1 MSRFFTLLLAA
12 SCLTAVGQ
20 VTYPYNPDGNADA
33 LIGATDLQDML
44 STYGGAF
51 LPSEI
56 LVGDS
61 TLSFWVDQLSET
73 VLTQQ
78 ATIDSL
84 VELQPKEYII
94 TVADGLDGDWVTIA
108 SVGDDSTTP
117 FKLRADA
124 DFEFTHNM
132 GSSHQKIKVRASH
145 LFGYG
150 HTLDLHRI
158 SYSDSQA
165 MIVAFRIAHGNTYD
179 GAVLQMKVRQN
190 SWGYN
195 SIKLRV
201 TNNNNDSGWHIHPDI
216 LQGQSLS
223 ADNSPIGYVD
233 HPSASDAPYIEFY
246 PSIDGE
252 DCLGYDTAEGDVI
265 LNSNLVV
272 NGMNITEIIS
282 SLQNNIDLL
291 TTQLEQEQSNVWYQ
305 SWHPSVRGTVETA
318 ADQQLLTYYHGFIA
332 PKTGMLTHMKL
343 RVRNSFGL
351 PGATLIRAGVYKSDV
366 NASIPKPIGLLTEGQ
381 IFTTVTEHQII
392 DVAFDLPVEVEKGNV
407 YFAALQQDSP
417 FGGWNF
423 YGSDA
428 SGAGNLAWKEISPS
442 GSFLPL
448 VSEGDIIQ
456 DGQATF
462 WFIVD

>member
-1 MSRFFTLLLAA
+1 MKRLIALMMCAVSLGA
-12 SCLTAVGQ
+12 SAQSTI
-20 VTYPYNPDGNADA
+20 TYPYNPDGNADGDIA
-33 LIGATDLQDML
+33 VGDLQDLL

-94 TVADGLDGDWVTIA
+94 TVPDGLDGDWVTIA
-108 SVGDDSTTP
+108 SVGDASPTGAS
-117 FKLRADA
+117 KLRADA
-124 DFEFTHNM
+124 DFEFTHNY

-145 LFGYG
+145 LFGRG

-158 SYSDSQA
+158 SYSNYQA
-165 MIVAFRIAHGNTYD
+165 VIVAFRIAHGSVYD

-190 SWGYN
+190 DFPGSYN

-233 HPSASDAPYIEFY
+233 HPFASDAPYIEFY

-265 LNSNLVV
+265 LNSNLIVKGV
-272 NGMNITEIIS
+272 NVAEA
-282 SLQNNIDLL
+282 LNNA
-291 TTQLEQEQSNVWYQ
+291 QEVQ
-305 SWHPSVRGTVETA
+305 E
-318 ADQQLLTYYHGFIA
+318 
-332 PKTGMLTHMKL
+332 
-343 RVRNSFGL
+343 
-351 PGATLIRAGVYKSDV
+351 
-366 NASIPKPIGLLTEGQ
+366 
-381 IFTTVTEHQII
+381 
-392 DVAFDLPVEVEKGNV
+392 V
-407 YFAALQQDSP
+407 YF
-417 FGGWNF
+417 NF
-423 YGSDA
+423 DGEYVEIQPTQTIVLYSGQCGTTN
-428 SGAGNLAWKEISPS
+428 SGAGVNCTDLNLILGNDFYEGEFSDFEEVKIFNAGTVFSDDPFFYDQEVRFSLYGQGYGVMPNRYVI
-442 GSFLPL
+442 L
-448 VSEGDIIQ
+448 VHFQGEWFVEDDGLIGD
-456 DGQATF
+456 D
-462 WFIVD
+462 

>member
-1 MSRFFTLLLAA
+1 MKHIFTISLCFLALSLSA
-12 SCLTAVGQ
+12 QETI
-20 VTYPYNPDGNADA
+20 TYPYNPDGDVD
-33 LIGATDLQDML
+33 GAIASPDLLDL
-44 STYGGAF
+44 LGVYGGEF
-51 LPSEI
+51 SPSEI

-61 TLSFWVDQLSET
+61 TLSFWVDQLSAT

-108 SVGDDSTTP
+108 SVGDDSPGT

-124 DFEFTHNM
+124 DFEFTHNV

-158 SYSDSQA
+158 SYSNSQA

-190 SWGYN
+190 DFPGYLN

-291 TTQLEQEQSNVWYQ
+291 TTQLEQ
-305 SWHPSVRGTVETA
+305 
-318 ADQQLLTYYHGFIA
+318 DQQAFSIENTNSGDVDLYNDGL
-332 PKTGMLTHMKL
+332 
-343 RVRNSFGL
+343 VRIYLDDSTTDDIELEIFNVFPSL
-351 PGATLIRAGVYKSDV
+351 PGDTYHVSFTNWDGNQEFNFVTDLNNLGFSSTTTLDFNFTTDEIMTLRIWSPVLGLNFPYYEATLIKSSSLYSGV
-366 NASIPKPIGLLTEGQ
+366 PLLTS
-381 IFTTVTEHQII
+381 VTKSTI
-392 DVAFDLPVEVEKGNV
+392 
-407 YFAALQQDSP
+407 
-417 FGGWNF
+417 
-423 YGSDA
+423 
-428 SGAGNLAWKEISPS
+428 
-442 GSFLPL
+442 
-448 VSEGDIIQ
+448 
-456 DGQATF
+456 
-462 WFIVD
+462 

>member
-1 MSRFFTLLLAA
+1 MKHILTLSLCFLALSLSA
-12 SCLTAVGQ
+12 QETI
-20 VTYPYNPDGNADA
+20 TYPYNPDGDVD
-33 LIGATDLQDML
+33 GAIASPDLLDL
-44 STYGGAF
+44 LGVYGGEF
-51 LPSEI
+51 SPSEI

-61 TLSFWVDQLSET
+61 TLSFWVDQLSAT

-108 SVGDDSTTP
+108 SVGDDSTSP

-124 DFEFTHNM
+124 DFEFTHNV
-132 GSSHQKIKVRASH
+132 GGSHQKIKVRASH

-158 SYSDSQA
+158 SYSNSQA

-190 SWGYN
+190 DFPGSYN

-252 DCLGYDTAEGDVI
+252 DCLGYYTAEGDVI

-291 TTQLEQEQSNVWYQ
+291 TTQLEQ
-305 SWHPSVRGTVETA
+305 
-318 ADQQLLTYYHGFIA
+318 DQQAQDQQAFSIENTNSGDVDLYNDGLVRIWLDDSTTDDIELEIFNVLPFPPGSSYHVSWTTSSLGFDDHFVVDLNASGISSTSTLDFNFTTDEIMTLRIWSPVAGTNFPYYE
-332 PKTGMLTHMKL
+332 
-343 RVRNSFGL
+343 
-351 PGATLIRAGVYKSDV
+351 ATLIKSSSLYSG
-366 NASIPKPIGLLTEGQ
+366 APLLTS
-381 IFTTVTEHQII
+381 VTKSTI
-392 DVAFDLPVEVEKGNV
+392 
-407 YFAALQQDSP
+407 
-417 FGGWNF
+417 
-423 YGSDA
+423 
-428 SGAGNLAWKEISPS
+428 
-442 GSFLPL
+442 
-448 VSEGDIIQ
+448 
-456 DGQATF
+456 
-462 WFIVD
+462 

>member
-1 MSRFFTLLLAA
+1 MGRIPVGSARVTTSGLRLTNFMKHFFTISLCFLALSLSA
-12 SCLTAVGQ
+12 QET
-20 VTYPYNPDGNADA
+20 VTYPYNPDGDVD
-33 LIGATDLQDML
+33 GAIASPDLLDL
-44 STYGGAF
+44 LGVYGGEF
-51 LPSEI
+51 SPSEI

-61 TLSFWVDQLSET
+61 TLSFWVDQLSAT

-108 SVGDDSTTP
+108 SVGDDSPTSP

-124 DFEFTHNM
+124 DFEFTHNFS
-132 GSSHQKIKVRASH
+132 SSHQKIKVRASH

-158 SYSDSQA
+158 SYSNSQA

-190 SWGYN
+190 DFPGSYN

-252 DCLGYDTAEGDVI
+252 DCLGYYTAEGDVI

-291 TTQLEQEQSNVWYQ
+291 TTQLEQ
-305 SWHPSVRGTVETA
+305 
-318 ADQQLLTYYHGFIA
+318 DQQAQDQQAFSIENTNSGDVDLYNDGL
-332 PKTGMLTHMKL
+332 
-343 RVRNSFGL
+343 VRIHLDDSTTDDIELEIFNVFPSL
-351 PGATLIRAGVYKSDV
+351 PGDTYHVSFTNWDGNQEFNLSLIH
-366 NASIPKPIGLLTEGQ
+366 I
-381 IFTTVTEHQII
+381 
-392 DVAFDLPVEVEKGNV
+392 
-407 YFAALQQDSP
+407 
-417 FGGWNF
+417 
-423 YGSDA
+423 
-428 SGAGNLAWKEISPS
+428 
-442 GSFLPL
+442 
-448 VSEGDIIQ
+448 
-456 DGQATF
+456 
-462 WFIVD
+462 

>member
-1 MSRFFTLLLAA
+1 MTSLVMDVTTVCGEVTRRTNKKGLTFKLKPRPMKRLVALMMCAVSLGAA
-12 SCLTAVGQ
+12 AQSTI
-20 VTYPYNPDGNADA
+20 TYPYNPDGNADA
-33 LIGATDLQDML
+33 LIGVTDLQDML

-94 TVADGLDGDWVTIA
+94 TVADSLDGDWVTIA

-124 DFEFTHNM
+124 DFEFTHNI

-145 LFGYG
+145 LFGNG

-190 SWGYN
+190 SWWYN
-195 SIKLRV
+195 GIKLRV

-223 ADNSPIGYVD
+223 ADNSPIGYVVD
-233 HPSASDAPYIEFY
+233 HPSASDAPYVEFY

-252 DCLGYDTAEGDVI
+252 DCLGYDTTEGDVI
-265 LNSNLVV
+265 LNSNLIVKGV
-272 NGMNITEIIS
+272 NVAEALDNA
-282 SLQNNIDLL
+282 
-291 TTQLEQEQSNVWYQ
+291 QEVQ
-305 SWHPSVRGTVETA
+305 E
-318 ADQQLLTYYHGFIA
+318 
-332 PKTGMLTHMKL
+332 
-343 RVRNSFGL
+343 
-351 PGATLIRAGVYKSDV
+351 
-366 NASIPKPIGLLTEGQ
+366 
-381 IFTTVTEHQII
+381 
-392 DVAFDLPVEVEKGNV
+392 V
-407 YFAALQQDSP
+407 YF
-417 FGGWNF
+417 NF
-423 YGSDA
+423 DGEYVEIQPTQTIVLYSGQCGTTN
-428 SGAGNLAWKEISPS
+428 SGAGVNCTDLNLILGNDFYEGEFSDFEEVKIFNAGTVFSDDPVFYDQEVRFYLYGQEYGVMPNRYVI
-442 GSFLPL
+442 L
-448 VSEGDIIQ
+448 VHFQGEWFVEDDGLIGD
-456 DGQATF
+456 D
-462 WFIVD
+462 